1 MALKTL
7 SKVHP
12 HLIFL
17 DIMMSGMDGHEVCE
31 KTKNDELTKNILIIF
46 FKAKSEKEDIV
57 KGIKLGAV
65 DYFTK
70 PF

>member
-1 MALKTL
+1 
-7 SKVHP
+7 
-12 HLIFL
+12 
-17 DIMMSGMDGHEVCE
+17 MMSGMDGHEVCE